1 MSHPLGGSKKITLR
15 MKHNSQKPKVT
26 VYYHAMGHMYSRT
39 GHIILEPSAN
49 GRRETEYLVCRIDVS
64 SSAKSVTDQVS
75 GSIRVFVNPIAV
87 ALLPFGLGSGTLFTR
102 SASLLEEFRLH
113 SPSRNRNVVRM
124 SQVRSD

>member
-1 MSHPLGGSKKITLR
+1 MTVR
-15 MKHNSQKPKVT
+15 NPKVT

-39 GHIILEPSAN
+39 GHIILESSAN

-64 SSAKSVTDQVS
+64 SSAKSVADQVS

-87 ALLPFGLGSGTLFTR
+87 ALLPFGLVSGTLFTR

-113 SPSRNRNVVRM
+113 SPSGNRIVVRM